1 MLHPNLEFVDEYQ
14 IDSEIQLRGT
24 RGDLLKQR
32 RWQFSIHPESHTER
46 ELRNTQRA
54 NVSERPRKRERKI
67 HFNSIRTLELLN
79 STRLLVCQSRAPDC
93 CRSGCGC

>member
-54 NVSERPRKRERKI
+54 NVSERPRKREK
-67 HFNSIRTLELLN
+67 NSLQFYSHTRTAQFDKAACV
-79 STRLLVCQSRAPDC
+79 SVSGARLLP
-93 CRSGCGC
+93 